1 MNKFLII
8 GSVWI
13 TIVTVVSSVP
23 VPNIPGLDHL
33 ISGFDASKMKSISEL
48 EVVSQDDKIKAAIFD
63 LSELGQPYVLKTNG
77 HTQVFQTPL
86 AVQVTDVSRRR
97 ENYCE
102 TIASSFEEFYHSYFQ
117 STSFSVGIKVS
128 NFEASIGYNKILE
141 RAYNSTKDKQQSI
154 GISGRWWGMYSMQ
167 LPPAFLLPFSRY
179 FNQSIQ
185 RLQQIGIPTSEGQQT
200 TYNSVVRAYGTHYIS
215 SVIVGGTAFMYTFVN
230 TSYSSSQSYEKV
242 SEQISLTFQYKQY
255 ALSGNHTTGSISER
269 LSKEFLKNSND
280 MTEFYPPVQPEQGKS
295 EWEAWLNQAWQQ
307 PVAVNRTVSPIIDLV
322 VDYPDVQTHLQKT
335 IDYCIQFNKYPTL
348 QQLQ

>member
-102 TIASSFEEFYHSYFQ
+102 TIA
-117 STSFSVGIKVS
+117 K
-128 NFEASIGYNKILE
+128 

-167 LPPAFLLPFSRY
+167 LPPAFLLPRY

-322 VDYPDVQTHLQKT
+322 VDYPDVQTHLEGIARKPR
-335 IDYCIQFNKYPTL
+335 PTL
-348 QQLQ
+348 LNQCHRFG